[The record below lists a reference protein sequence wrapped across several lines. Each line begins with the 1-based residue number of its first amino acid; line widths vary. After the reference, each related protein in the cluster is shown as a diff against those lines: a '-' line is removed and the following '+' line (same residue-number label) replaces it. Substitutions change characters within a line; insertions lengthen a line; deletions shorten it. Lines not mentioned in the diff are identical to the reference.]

1 MDEEQD
7 DGEELTYSQSRPL
20 GHTVAVT
27 NDESKAIRSVI
38 NELPM
43 EQVYIDQDLDDP
55 LLNK

>member
-7 DGEELTYSQSRPL
+7 DGEELTYSQSRPQ